1 MKRDLKK
8 ELNRKKII
16 DAAYQLMIK
25 NGIQKT
31 SVKEV
36 SELSGISFV
45 TMYKYFKSKEELAEE
60 VALQFFKEN
69 SQELQA
75 IAEDETLDF
84 LLKFKKF
91 ELRSKQLRLTLTP
104 EVNEEFMRAFSE
116 SKAVQTYAKE
126 WNDRFWQLMIKSGRK
141 SGVINSDVSDEAISL
156 FANMFTEYVS
166 THISDPKLI
175 PQFEKLFM
183 YGLSGNQS
191 NR

>member
-1 MKRDLKK
+1 
-8 ELNRKKII
+8 
-16 DAAYQLMIK
+16 MIK